1 MSEGIWAPG
10 CLFPLTEIVF
20 TQVEAK
26 GNEMLKSLHFERERG
41 QVRGVSDAHPFQTW
55 WTMLSLGPL
64 LWQVWGGGVFHV
76 LSLEVSFK
84 LYILCFW

>member
-20 TQVEAK
+20 IQVEAK
-26 GNEMLKSLHFERERG
+26 GNEMLKSLYFERERS
-41 QVRGVSDAHPFQTW
+41 QVRGGVRCPSIPGLVDDVVPGST
-55 WTMLSLGPL
+55 PL
-64 LWQVWGGGVFHV
+64 AGMGWGVFHV

>member
-26 GNEMLKSLHFERERG
+26 GNEMLKSLHFERERS
-41 QVRGVSDAHPFQTW
+41 QVRGVSDAHPFQAW

-64 LWQVWGGGVFHV
+64 LWQVWGGGSSMSFLWRSV
-76 LSLEVSFK
+76 LNSIS
-84 LYILCFW
+84 CFW